1 MDLHTIL
8 PALKI
13 PSDVVGAADGLSR
26 ASGQTLEAQ
35 VLFCFGRSGCLQWV
49 PLDLCAHGSTRG
61 ILGYAQNF
69 RSSLT
74 RYCFSKRD
82 VQLRYAGSISDGLM
96 AGPFAAGF
104 LGRHMFRLYDMPCS
118 MDVDALDGLHAADK
132 AGSHAD
138 YTERVLEGG
147 LIGEYFQSARWNR
160 SNYGFGHGLII
171 ARHIARFFAWKYQR
185 PQAPNELP
193 LGFLRGFKQGFS
205 EANLMESRSN
215 NFTSQ
220 QMMSIKGT
228 LSDCIH
234 QAVEE
239 WNARVSA
246 GPKTYQQVATV
257 TPLHTLSK
265 GMQDVISQ
273 LCTAVN
279 SEKTRAPYLRRFAHH
294 VIFDE

>member
-69 RSSLT
+69 RLSLT

-185 PQAPNELP
+185 PQAPVSESTRMVVYESDKVASS
-193 LGFLRGFKQGFS
+193 FLKGLRVQVTCIAYGVNDAIKQ
-205 EANLMESRSN
+205 
-215 NFTSQ
+215 
-220 QMMSIKGT
+220 
-228 LSDCIH
+228 
-234 QAVEE
+234 
-239 WNARVSA
+239 ARVKAASA
-246 GPKTYQQVATV
+246 SKSGRIGERVGLFGAAARSARTMGRLTLNPVA
-257 TPLHTLSK
+257 
-265 GMQDVISQ
+265 
-273 LCTAVN
+273 
-279 SEKTRAPYLRRFAHH
+279 F
-294 VIFDE
+294 

>member
-69 RSSLT
+69 RLSLT

-96 AGPFAAGF
+96 AGPFAAGL
-104 LGRHMFRLYDMPCS
+104 LGRHMLTLYDMPCS

-171 ARHIARFFAWKYQR
+171 ANISHAFSLGSTSAHRHQFQKA
-185 PQAPNELP
+185 
-193 LGFLRGFKQGFS
+193 QGWS
-205 EANLMESRSN
+205 
-215 NFTSQ
+215 
-220 QMMSIKGT
+220 
-228 LSDCIH
+228 C
-234 QAVEE
+234 
-239 WNARVSA
+239 
-246 GPKTYQQVATV
+246 
-257 TPLHTLSK
+257 
-265 GMQDVISQ
+265 
-273 LCTAVN
+273 
-279 SEKTRAPYLRRFAHH
+279 TRAIRSPAPFSKDFACK
-294 VIFDE
+294 